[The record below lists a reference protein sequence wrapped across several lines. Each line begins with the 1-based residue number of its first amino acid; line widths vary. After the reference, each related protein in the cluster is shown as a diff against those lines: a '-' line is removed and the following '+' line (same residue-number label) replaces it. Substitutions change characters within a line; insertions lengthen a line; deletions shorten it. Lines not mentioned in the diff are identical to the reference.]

1 MINSTRTR
9 IEGAKVRYNNLKDEV
24 DRMKIDELKKKK
36 TDEKR
41 KNKKKENTKIVVE
54 EERVVSIDSDECES
68 STEEEEEEEDYD
80 DSGSD
85 SSGIERQFEI
95 KNGSIH
101 STSSISRMTA
111 TDNSFI
117 E

>member
-1 MINSTRTR
+1 MINSTKTR
-9 IEGAKVRYNNLKDEV
+9 LEGAKVRYNDLKDEV
-24 DRMKIDELKKKK
+24 DRMKIDELKKRKK
-36 TDEKR
+36 DETR
-41 KNKKKENTKIVVE
+41 KKKEENTKIVVE